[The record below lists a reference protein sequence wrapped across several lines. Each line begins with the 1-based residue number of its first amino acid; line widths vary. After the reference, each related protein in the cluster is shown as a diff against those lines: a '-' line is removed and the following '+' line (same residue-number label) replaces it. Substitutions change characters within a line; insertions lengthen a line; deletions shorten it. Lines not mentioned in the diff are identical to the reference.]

1 MSGYD
6 VVVIG
11 SGVAGYSAAIRLAQL
26 GAKVCIVEKDVIG
39 GTCLNRG
46 CIPTKAL
53 LSSVALLSSI
63 KKAWEFGVNV
73 GEVSFDFSKMIER
86 KNSIVNNLVKGI
98 EYLIKNHKIELIK
111 GTGKITGL
119 DTVEVTNSDGKKEL
133 NTKHIIIATGS
144 EPARPK
150 WIRFDNQVITSDE
163 MLNLKSPPKSIMII
177 GAGAIGCEFASLF
190 NALGTKVS
198 LVEIMPQILPGED
211 DDITERLAQLMSKSG
226 VKIYTRVKIEE
237 LFTKT
242 RIMAGKLSTGEQVTA
257 EKVLVATG
265 RIASSRN
272 IGLEDVAIKTEQGKI
287 MVNDKLQTNVANI
300 YAVGDVVRGPMYA
313 HKASM
318 DGVIAAENIM
328 GKDTI
333 IDYNLVPSCIFSIP
347 EVASVGMI
355 EKDAVKRYQIT
366 VGKFMFKANGRAQTL
381 SDAEG
386 FVKIIGEVDTEKILG
401 AHILGSQATELINT
415 VSLAM
420 RNNLTVSDLINTI
433 FAHPTLSECIKETA
447 GDIKGNAIHKISKR

>member
-1 MSGYD
+1 MTAYD

-26 GAKVCIVEKDVIG
+26 GARVCIVEKDRIG

-63 KKAWEFGVNV
+63 KRAGEFGINV

-86 KNSIVNNLVKGI
+86 KNSIVNDLVKGV
-98 EYLIKNHKIELIK
+98 EYLIKNNEVELIK
-111 GTGKITGL
+111 GNARMRSL
-119 DTVEVTNSDGKKEL
+119 NAVEVTGSDEKKEL
-133 NTKHIIIATGS
+133 NAKYIIIATGS

-163 MLNLKSPPKSIMII
+163 ILNLKSPPKSIMII
-177 GAGAIGCEFASLF
+177 GGGAIGCEFASLF

-211 DDITERLAQLMSKSG
+211 DDITERLTHLMTKNG
-226 VKIYTRVKIEE
+226 VMIYTRVKIEE

-242 RIMAGKLSTGEQVTA
+242 RIMIGKLSTGEQMTA

-272 IGLEDVAIKTEQGKI
+272 IGLEKIAIKTEQGKI
-287 MVNDKLQTNVANI
+287 LVNDKLQTNVPNI

-318 DGVIAAENIM
+318 DGVVAAENIM
-328 GKDTI
+328 GKDAR
-333 IDYNLVPSCIFSIP
+333 IDYNSVPSCIFTIP

-355 EKDAVKRYQIT
+355 EKDAAKKHQIT
-366 VGKFMFKANGRAQTL
+366 VGKFMFRANGRAQTL
-381 SDAEG
+381 NDAEG
-386 FVKIIGEVDTEKILG
+386 FVKIVGEVDTGKILG
-401 AHILGSQATELINT
+401 VHIIGRQATELINT

-433 FAHPTLSECIKETA
+433 FAHPTLSECIKEAA
-447 GDIKGNAIHKISKR
+447 GDIKGETIYKISKF